1 MAERTTT
8 KPERSS
14 RLTWNL
20 ARLRRLYAGNDRRA
34 LRLQLAWVILDTCIL
49 AFFLY
54 VVFLPPAPW
63 ITTLN
68 VVFGIVLAIDLAIR
82 LAVAPTWRAC
92 WRRPHNWLDCLVIL
106 SAIVPA
112 FSADYNLFR
121 ILGAFRLIHAHRILT
136 QLRPRL
142 RFVREREETL
152 RAVINFLVFVF
163 MMTALVY
170 VTQRGINPDIAHYVD
185 ALYFTVTSLTTT
197 GYGDITLK
205 GQTGR
210 LLAVVI
216 MVLGVSLF
224 FRLAQTVLMPN
235 KVYFPCPDCG
245 LERHDRD
252 SVHCR
257 HCGRTLNIPDEG
269 HV

>member
-1 MAERTTT
+1 M
-8 KPERSS
+8 S
-14 RLTWNL
+14 
-20 ARLRRLYAGNDRRA
+20 RLRRLYAGNDRRA
-34 LRLQLAWVILDTCIL
+34 LRLQLAWIIFDIGIL

-54 VVFLPPAPW
+54 VAFLPPSPW
-63 ITTLN
+63 INLLN
-68 VVFGIVLAIDLAIR
+68 VMFGVVLAIDLGIR
-82 LAVAPTWRAC
+82 IAVARTWRAC
-92 WRRPHNWLDCLVIL
+92 WRRLDNWLDLLVIL

-112 FSADYNLFR
+112 VSGDYSLLR
-121 ILGAFRLIHAHRILT
+121 VVGALRLIHAHRILT
-136 QLRPRL
+136 QLRPRV

-152 RAVINFLVFVF
+152 RAIINFLVFVF
-163 MMTALVY
+163 VMTALVY
-170 VTQRGINPDIAHYVD
+170 VTQRDVNEDVNNYID
-185 ALYFTVTSLTTT
+185 ALYFTITSLTTT

-205 GQTGR
+205 GDGGR
-210 LLAVVI
+210 LLAALI
-216 MVLGVSLF
+216 MILGVSLF

-252 SVHCR
+252 AVHCR